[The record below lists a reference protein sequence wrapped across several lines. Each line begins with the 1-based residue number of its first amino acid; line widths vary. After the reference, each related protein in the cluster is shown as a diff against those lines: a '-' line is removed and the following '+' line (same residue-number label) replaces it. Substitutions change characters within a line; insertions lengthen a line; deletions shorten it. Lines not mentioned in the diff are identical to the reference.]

1 MFSTLVQVS
10 LVFVPSLV
18 ICQLLLNYFT
28 PGLGKIPGPFLARF
42 TDVWRFVDACRGHRE
57 QTILRLHK
65 KYGPVVRLGPNCVS
79 VADPEALDLIL
90 GLKSNLD
97 KSDHV
102 KPMQNPVEGE
112 VLPMLIAAIDSKVHA
127 QRRRPIAGAFSMS
140 TLLGY
145 ENIVDENINR
155 LTRRLRE
162 EYVEGDTKRICSI
175 DKWMHWFSFDLI
187 GQATFSKRFGFLDA
201 AKDINNMMFT
211 LDMQFIYIGTV
222 GFMPWI
228 DYFLLKN
235 PLLLALV
242 KTPNYLVSFTN
253 ERIRK
258 RASGEE
264 KGDLERPDFLSRF
277 LDAQQQHPDVV
288 SDLQVKAY
296 ASTNVLAASD
306 TTGAAL
312 SAILMFVLQQPTVM
326 SKLQK
331 ELDDNALTYPP
342 RYSEVKKLAYLDA
355 VIMEALRIHPTVAVE
370 LERKVGAGGLVLST
384 GEELP
389 PGTIVGV
396 NAWPVHRNQDVFGKD
411 ADTFNPE
418 RWLRGADE
426 PEAEFGERLR
436 GMQRKFIEFGYGP
449 RACIGK
455 HIALLELYKSIST
468 LFGLFELSLAE
479 PNRPVKVHALLSAKI
494 IDLNIYIQERDRPVP
509 VLAAA

>member
-1 MFSTLVQVS
+1 MFSALVLIS
-10 LVFVPSLV
+10 LVLVPGLV
-18 ICQLLLNYFT
+18 VIQLVSNYFT
-28 PGLGKIPGPFLARF
+28 PGLGTIPGPFLARF
-42 TDVWRFVDACRGHRE
+42 TDLWRFIDACLGHRE

-65 KYGPVVRLGPNCVS
+65 QYGPVVRIGPNCVT

-127 QRRRPIAGAFSMS
+127 QRKRPIANAFSMS

-162 EYVEGDTKRICSI
+162 EYVEGKSKQICSI

-187 GQATFSKRFGFLDA
+187 GQATFSKRFGFLDV

-211 LDMQFIYIGTV
+211 LDMQFQYIGTV

-228 DYFLLKN
+228 DNLLLKN
-235 PLLLALV
+235 PLLLALI

-258 RASGEE
+258 RATGEE
-264 KGDLERPDFLSRF
+264 QGDLERPDFLSRF
-277 LDAQQQHPDVV
+277 LDAQKQHPDIV

-312 SAILMFVLQQPTVM
+312 SAILMFVLQHPDVM
-326 SKLQK
+326 KKLQK
-331 ELDDNALTYPP
+331 ELDDNDLTYPP
-342 RYSEVKKLAYLDA
+342 PFSEAKKLPYLDA
-355 VIMEALRIHPTVAVE
+355 VINEALRIHPTVAVE
-370 LERKVGAGGLVLST
+370 LERKVGAGGLVLPT
-384 GEELP
+384 GQALP
-389 PGTIVGV
+389 PGTVVGV
-396 NAWPVHRNQDVFGKD
+396 NAWPVHRSQDVFGKD
-411 ADTFNPE
+411 ADTFNPD
-418 RWLRGADE
+418 RWLRRADE
-426 PEAEFGERLR
+426 PEAEFTGRLR
-436 GMQRKFIEFGYGP
+436 AMHRKFIEFGYGP

-455 HIALLELYKSIST
+455 HIALLELYKSMAT
-468 LFGLFELSLAE
+468 LFGLFDVS
-479 PNRPVKVHALLSAKI
+479 
-494 IDLNIYIQERDRPVP
+494 
-509 VLAAA
+509 

>member
-1 MFSTLVQVS
+1 MFSALVLIS
-10 LVFVPSLV
+10 LVLVPGLV
-18 ICQLLLNYFT
+18 ISQLLLNYFT
-28 PGLGKIPGPFLARF
+28 PGLGQIPGPVLARF
-42 TDVWRFVDACRGHRE
+42 TDLWRFVDACLGHRE
-57 QTILRLHK
+57 QTILRLHQ
-65 KYGPVVRLGPNCVS
+65 KYGPVVRIGPNCVT
-79 VADPEALDLIL
+79 VADPDALDLIL

-127 QRRRPIAGAFSMS
+127 QRKRPIAGAFSMS

-145 ENIVDENINR
+145 ENIVDENINM

-162 EYVEGDTKRICSI
+162 EYVEGGSHQVCSI

-187 GQATFSKRFGFLDA
+187 GQATFSKRFGFLDT

-211 LDMQFIYIGTV
+211 LDLQFLYIGTV

-228 DYFLLKN
+228 DYLLLKN
-235 PLLLALV
+235 PLLLALT
-242 KTPNYLVSFTN
+242 KTPNHLVSFTN
-253 ERIRK
+253 ERIRR
-258 RASGEE
+258 RANGEE
-264 KGDLERPDFLSRF
+264 KGDLEKPDFLSRF
-277 LDAQQQHPDVV
+277 LDAQKQHPDVV

-312 SAILMFVLQQPTVM
+312 STILMFVLRHPNVM

-331 ELDDNALTYPP
+331 ELDENDLTYPP
-342 RYSEVKKLAYLDA
+342 QYSEAKKLPYLDA
-355 VIMEALRIHPTVAVE
+355 VITEALRIHPTVAIE
-370 LERKVGAGGLVLST
+370 LERKVGAGGLVLPT
-384 GEELP
+384 GQELP

-411 ADTFNPE
+411 TDTFNPD
-418 RWLRGADE
+418 RWLRRADE
-426 PEAEFGERLR
+426 PEAEFTERIR
-436 GMQRKFIEFGYGP
+436 AMQRKFIEFGYGP

-455 HIALLELYKSIST
+455 HIALLELYKLIST
-468 LFGLFELSLAE
+468 LFGLFDVSGF
-479 PNRPVKVHALLSAKI
+479 PSIFIPVAATNAGI
-494 IDLNIYIQERDRPVP
+494 I
-509 VLAAA
+509 A